1 MNLNFR
7 ILSMSSS
14 LTLILL
20 GGALYPV
27 ANAQLDVDLDNATD
41 ENADQSENQGT
52 NSTNTG
58 IELMALK
65 AQLKPDPNE
74 FLAKDGW
81 YQVKNFVFV
90 ASNGSEICASN
101 SCKYS
106 TENTQF
112 SPDTYS
118 GGYVFEGRLKVTTTE
133 DNIKKS
139 KFYDFRVDLNKAS
152 EEENNGKTTQFLEG
166 TFGLGKDKFNPEI
179 VYDITNGTLLLSGK
193 SPILTIQAERAPL

>member
-1 MNLNFR
+1 MIPNFR
-7 ILSMSSS
+7 MLVMSSS

-20 GGALYPV
+20 GGIMFPLAY
-27 ANAQLDVDLDNATD
+27 AQLNVELNNSTD
-41 ENADQSENQGT
+41 ENADQSKNQG
-52 NSTNTG
+52 SSD

-81 YQVKNFVFV
+81 YQIKNFVFV

-112 SPDTYS
+112 SPNTYS
-118 GGYVFEGRLKVTTTE
+118 GGYVFEGRLKVTTTA

-139 KFYDFRVDLNKAS
+139 TFYDFRVDLNKAS
-152 EEENNGKTTQFLEG
+152 EEENNGKTKQFLEG